1 MLKLSINFQKYWKYQ
16 YISENMTDKNIDEM
30 LKSDLTD
37 KVALITGG
45 AQRVGAMTA
54 RLLHAAG
61 ANIVLHYRGSRQQA
75 LELQTE
81 LNTQRAESIIL
92 IQADLLDTS
101 KLKPIITQSIEHWGR
116 LDILVN
122 NASSF
127 YPTPIGKATEN
138 DWDDLIGSN
147 MKAPFFLSQ
156 AAAPHLAQHNGC
168 IINIVDIHAQRPMQ
182 GHSIYNMAKA
192 GLAMLVKTLAF
203 ELGPD
208 IRVNGVAPGAIM
220 WSDNNMDDITKQR
233 IVSKT
238 YLKRKG
244 SAEDIARTVLFLA
257 ANADYITGQII
268 AVDGGRSLYL

>member
-1 MLKLSINFQKYWKYQ
+1 MESIDDML
-16 YISENMTDKNIDEM
+16 T
-30 LKSDLTD
+30 SDLTD
-37 KVALITGG
+37 KVVLITGG

-61 ANIVLHYRGSRQQA
+61 ANLLLHYRNSRQQA
-75 LELQTE
+75 LALQTE
-81 LNTQRAESIIL
+81 LHEQRENSVIL
-92 IQADLLDTS
+92 IQADLLDTV
-101 KLKPIITQSIEHWGR
+101 KLKGLVSQSIEQWGR

-127 YPTPIGKATEN
+127 YPTPMGTVTEK

-156 AAAPHLAQHNGC
+156 AAAPHLEKQKGC
-168 IINIVDIHAQRPMQ
+168 IINIVDIHAQRPMA
-182 GHSIYNMAKA
+182 GHSVYNMAKA

-203 ELGPD
+203 ELGPH

-220 WSDNNMDDITKQR
+220 WPAQEMDDITRQR
-233 IVSKT
+233 IVSRT

-244 SAEDIARTVLFLA
+244 SAEDIAKTVLFLA
-257 ANADYITGQII
+257 SNADYITGQII

>member
-1 MLKLSINFQKYWKYQ
+1 MDTMDDMLKN
-16 YISENMTDKNIDEM
+16 
-30 LKSDLTD
+30 DLTG
-37 KVALITGG
+37 KVVLITGG

-54 RLLHAAG
+54 RTLHAAG
-61 ANIVLHYRGSRQQA
+61 ANLVLHYRNSRQPA
-75 LELQTE
+75 LDLQTE
-81 LNTQRAESIIL
+81 LNQKRKNSVIL
-92 IQADLLDTS
+92 IQADLLEIANLS
-101 KLKPIITQSIEHWGR
+101 VIVKKSVEQWGR

-127 YPTPIGKATEN
+127 YPTPIGTVTES
-138 DWDDLIGSN
+138 DWDDLVGSN

-156 AAAPHLAQHNGC
+156 VSAPYLEKQHGC
-168 IINIVDIHAQRPMQ
+168 IINIVDIHAERPME
-182 GHSIYNMAKA
+182 GHSVYNMAKA

-203 ELGPD
+203 ELGPK

-220 WSDNNMDDITKQR
+220 WPAQEMDDVTKQR
-233 IVSKT
+233 IVSRT

-257 ANADYITGQII
+257 SQADYISGQII

>member
-1 MLKLSINFQKYWKYQ
+1 MQTINDMLI
-16 YISENMTDKNIDEM
+16 
-30 LKSDLTD
+30 SDLTD
-37 KVALITGG
+37 KVVLITGG

-61 ANIVLHYRGSRQQA
+61 ANLVIHYRHSRQQA
-75 LELQTE
+75 LALQEE
-81 LNTQRAESIIL
+81 LNNHRAHSVVL
-92 IQADLLDTS
+92 IQADLLDTA
-101 KLKPIITQSIEHWGR
+101 KLKSVVRKSLEQWGR
-116 LDILVN
+116 LDMLIN

-127 YPTPIGKATEN
+127 YPTPIGKVTEN

-156 AAAPHLAQHNGC
+156 QVAPYLAKQQGC

-182 GHSIYNMAKA
+182 GHSVYNMAKA

-203 ELGPD
+203 ELGPE

-220 WSDNNMDDITKQR
+220 WPAQEMDDLTKQR
-233 IVSKT
+233 IVSRT

-244 SAEDIARTVLFLA
+244 SAEDIAKTVLFLA
-257 ANADYITGQII
+257 AQADYITGQII

>member
-1 MLKLSINFQKYWKYQ
+1 M
-16 YISENMTDKNIDEM
+16 ETIDEM

-61 ANIVLHYRGSRQQA
+61 VNLVLHYRSSRQQA
-75 LELQTE
+75 LDLQSE
-81 LNTQRAESIIL
+81 LNALRKNSVIL
-92 IQADLLDTS
+92 VQADLLETI
-101 KLKPIITQSIEHWGR
+101 KLKAIIKSCIEQWGR
-116 LDILVN
+116 LDILIN

-127 YPTPIGKATEN
+127 YPTPIGKVSER

-156 AAAPHLAQHNGC
+156 AAAPYLEQQKGC
-168 IINIVDIHAQRPMQ
+168 IISIVDIHAERPME
-182 GHSIYNMAKA
+182 GHSVYNMAKA

-203 ELGPD
+203 ELGPKV
-208 IRVNGVAPGAIM
+208 RVNGVAPGAIM
-220 WSDNNMDDITKQR
+220 WPDNDMDELTKQR
-233 IVSKT
+233 IVSRT

-244 SAEDIARTVLFLA
+244 SAQDIARTVLFLA
-257 ANADYITGQII
+257 AHADYISGQVI

>member
-1 MLKLSINFQKYWKYQ
+1 MKTIDDMLS
-16 YISENMTDKNIDEM
+16 
-30 LKSDLTD
+30 SDLTD
-37 KVALITGG
+37 KVALVTGG

-54 RLLHAAG
+54 RVLHAAG
-61 ANIVLHYRGSRQQA
+61 ANVVIHYRGSRQKA
-75 LELQTE
+75 LDLQSE
-81 LNTQRAESIIL
+81 LNEKRHNSVVL
-92 IQADLLDTS
+92 VQADLLDIS
-101 KLKPIITQSIEHWGR
+101 KLKAIIKNCIEQWGK
-116 LDILVN
+116 LDILIN

-127 YPTPIGKATEN
+127 YPTPIGKVTEK

-156 AAAPHLAQHNGC
+156 AAAPYLQEQNGC
-168 IINIVDIHAQRPMQ
+168 IVNIVDIHAQRPMQ

-192 GLAMLVKTLAF
+192 GLAMQVKTLAF
-203 ELGPD
+203 ELGPK

-220 WSDNNMDDITKQR
+220 WPENNMDDITKQR

-244 SAEDIARTVLFLA
+244 SAEDIARTVLFLVS
-257 ANADYITGQII
+257 NADYITGQVI

>member
-1 MLKLSINFQKYWKYQ
+1 M
-16 YISENMTDKNIDEM
+16 ETIDEM
-30 LKSDLTD
+30 LKNDLTE

-54 RLLHAAG
+54 HLLHAAG
-61 ANIVLHYRGSRQQA
+61 ANILLHYRNSRQQA
-75 LELQTE
+75 LELQAE
-81 LNTQRAESIIL
+81 LNEQRENSVIL
-92 IQADLLDTS
+92 IQADLLDTV
-101 KLKPIITQSIEHWGR
+101 KLKSLVKQGIEQWGR

-127 YPTPIGKATEN
+127 YPTPMGKVTEK

-156 AAAPHLAQHNGC
+156 IAAPYLEKQKGC
-168 IINIVDIHAQRPMQ
+168 IINIVDIHAQRPMA
-182 GHSIYNMAKA
+182 GHSVYNMAKA

-203 ELGPD
+203 ELGPN
-208 IRVNGVAPGAIM
+208 IRVNGVSPGAIM
-220 WSDNNMDDITKQR
+220 WPAQEMDDITKQR
-233 IVSKT
+233 IVSRT

-244 SAEDIARTVLFLA
+244 SAEDIAKTVLFLA
-257 ANADYITGQII
+257 SNADYITGQII

>member
-1 MLKLSINFQKYWKYQ
+1 MA
-16 YISENMTDKNIDEM
+16 TIDEM
-30 LKSDLTD
+30 LTSDLSG
-37 KVALITGG
+37 KVVLITGG

-61 ANIVLHYRGSRQQA
+61 ANILLHYRNSRQQA
-75 LELQTE
+75 LDLQSELHAKRE
-81 LNTQRAESIIL
+81 NSVLL
-92 IQADLLDTS
+92 IQADLLDTV
-101 KLKPIITQSIEHWGR
+101 KLRAMLNQGLEQWGR
-116 LDILVN
+116 LDVLVN

-127 YPTPIGKATEN
+127 YPTPMGSVSEN

-156 AAAPHLAQHNGC
+156 LAAPHLQKHRGS
-168 IINIVDIHAQRPMQ
+168 IISIVDIHAERPMQ
-182 GHSIYNMAKA
+182 GHSVYNMAKA
-192 GLAMLVKTLAF
+192 GLAMLVKTLAC
-203 ELGPD
+203 ELGPE

-220 WSDNNMDDITKQR
+220 WPTQEMDDITKQR
-233 IVSKT
+233 IVSRT

-257 ANADYITGQII
+257 ADADYITGQII

>member
-1 MLKLSINFQKYWKYQ
+1 MQ
-16 YISENMTDKNIDEM
+16 TIDEM
-30 LKSDLTD
+30 LKSDLTG

-61 ANIVLHYRGSRQQA
+61 ANVLIHYRHSRQPA
-75 LELQTE
+75 LALQTE
-81 LNTQRAESIIL
+81 LNEQRKNSVVL
-92 IQADLLDTS
+92 IQADLLETV
-101 KLKPIITQSIEHWGR
+101 KLKGLVNKGLEQWGR

-127 YPTPIGKATEN
+127 YPTPMETVTEN

-147 MKAPFFLSQ
+147 MKAPFFISQ
-156 AAAPHLAQHNGC
+156 IAASHLEKQNGC
-168 IINIVDIHAQRPMQ
+168 IINIVDIHAERPLE
-182 GHSIYNMAKA
+182 GHSVYNMAKA

-203 ELGPD
+203 ELGPN

-220 WSDNNMDDITKQR
+220 WPAQEMDDVTKQR
-233 IVSKT
+233 IVSRT

-244 SAEDIARTVLFLA
+244 SAEDIAKTVLFLA
-257 ANADYITGQII
+257 ANADYISGQII
-268 AVDGGRSLYL
+268 AVDGGRSLYI

>member
-1 MLKLSINFQKYWKYQ
+1 MP
-16 YISENMTDKNIDEM
+16 TIDEM
-30 LKSDLTD
+30 TKSDLTD

-45 AQRVGAMTA
+45 ALRVGAMTA
-54 RLLHAAG
+54 RFLHAAG
-61 ANIVLHYRGSRQQA
+61 ANLVIHYRNSREQA
-75 LELQTE
+75 LALQAE
-81 LNTQRAESIIL
+81 LNDQRKNSVIL
-92 IQADLLDTS
+92 IQADLLE
-101 KLKPIITQSIEHWGR
+101 ITNLPAIVKKSMEQWGR

-127 YPTPIGKATEN
+127 YPTPMGKVTEH

-156 AAAPHLAQHNGC
+156 AAAPHLQQSNGC
-168 IINIVDIHAQRPMQ
+168 IISIVDIHAERPME
-182 GHSIYNMAKA
+182 GHSVYNMAKA

-203 ELGPD
+203 ELGPN

-220 WSDNNMDDITKQR
+220 WPTQEMDDVTKKR
-233 IVSKT
+233 IISRT

-257 ANADYITGQII
+257 SSADYISGQVI

>member
-1 MLKLSINFQKYWKYQ
+1 M
-16 YISENMTDKNIDEM
+16 ETIDEM
-30 LKSDLTD
+30 LTSDLTD
-37 KVALITGG
+37 KVVLITGG

-61 ANIVLHYRGSRQQA
+61 ANILLHYRNSRQQA
-75 LELQTE
+75 LTLQAELHE
-81 LNTQRAESIIL
+81 QRENSVIL
-92 IQADLLDTS
+92 IQADLLDIV
-101 KLKPIITQSIEHWGR
+101 KLKGLVSQSIEQWGR

-127 YPTPIGKATEN
+127 YPTPMGTVTEN

-156 AAAPHLAQHNGC
+156 AAAPHLEKQKGC
-168 IINIVDIHAQRPMQ
+168 IINIVDIHAQRPMA
-182 GHSIYNMAKA
+182 GHSVYNMAKA

-203 ELGPD
+203 ELGPH

-220 WSDNNMDDITKQR
+220 WPTQEMDDITKQR
-233 IVSKT
+233 IVSRT

-244 SAEDIARTVLFLA
+244 SAEDIAKTVLFLA
-257 ANADYITGQII
+257 SNADYITGQII

>member
-1 MLKLSINFQKYWKYQ
+1 MQ
-16 YISENMTDKNIDEM
+16 TIDEM

-61 ANIVLHYRGSRQQA
+61 ANLILHYRHSRQSA

-81 LNTQRAESIIL
+81 LNDKRNNSVIL
-92 IQADLLDTS
+92 IQAELLETV
-101 KLKPIITQSIEHWGR
+101 KLKGIITKSIEHWGR
-116 LDILVN
+116 LDILIN

-127 YPTPIGKATEN
+127 YPTPMGTVTEN

-156 AAAPHLAQHNGC
+156 AAAPHLEKQKGC
-168 IINIVDIHAQRPMQ
+168 IINIVDIHAQRPME
-182 GHSIYNMAKA
+182 GHSVYNMAKA

-203 ELGPD
+203 ELGPK

-220 WSDNNMDDITKQR
+220 WPAQEMDDLTKQR
-233 IVSKT
+233 IVSRT

-244 SAEDIARTVLFLA
+244 SAEDIAKTVLFLA
-257 ANADYITGQII
+257 SNADYISGQII

>member
-1 MLKLSINFQKYWKYQ
+1 MQ
-16 YISENMTDKNIDEM
+16 TIDEM

-61 ANIVLHYRGSRQQA
+61 ANILLHYRNSRQPA
-75 LELQTE
+75 LALQSE
-81 LNTQRAESIIL
+81 LNAQRKNSVVL
-92 IQADLLDTS
+92 IQADLLETV
-101 KLKPIITQSIEHWGR
+101 KLKAMVNQAAEQWGR
-116 LDILVN
+116 LDILIN

-127 YPTPIGKATEN
+127 YPTPMGTASES

-156 AAAPHLAQHNGC
+156 AAAPYLEKQKGC
-168 IINIVDIHAQRPMQ
+168 IISIVDIHAQRPME
-182 GHSIYNMAKA
+182 GHSLYNMAKA

-203 ELGPD
+203 ELGPN
-208 IRVNGVAPGAIM
+208 IRVNGVSPGAIM
-220 WSDNNMDDITKQR
+220 WPAQEMDDISKQR
-233 IVSKT
+233 IVSRT

-244 SAEDIARTVLFLA
+244 SAEDIAKTVLFLTS
-257 ANADYITGQII
+257 NAEYITGQII

>member
-1 MLKLSINFQKYWKYQ
+1 MES
-16 YISENMTDKNIDEM
+16 IDEM

-37 KVALITGG
+37 KAALITGG

-61 ANIVLHYRGSRQQA
+61 ANIVLHYRSSRQPA
-75 LELQTE
+75 LDLQTE
-81 LNTQRAESIIL
+81 LNEKRHNSVIL
-92 IQADLLDTS
+92 IQADLLEIVQLPAIV
-101 KLKPIITQSIEHWGR
+101 KKCIEQWGR
-116 LDILVN
+116 MDILVN

-127 YPTPIGKATEN
+127 YPTPMGKVTEK

-156 AAAPHLAQHNGC
+156 AAAPHLEKQNGC
-168 IINIVDIHAQRPMQ
+168 IINIVDIHAQRPME
-182 GHSIYNMAKA
+182 GHSVYNMAKA

-220 WSDNNMDDITKQR
+220 WPAQEMDDVTKQR
-233 IVSKT
+233 IVSRT

-257 ANADYITGQII
+257 SNADYITGQII

>member
-1 MLKLSINFQKYWKYQ
+1 M
-16 YISENMTDKNIDEM
+16 ETIDEM
-30 LKSDLTD
+30 LNNDLTD

-61 ANIVLHYRGSRQQA
+61 ANILLHYRNSRQPA
-75 LELQTE
+75 LALQTE
-81 LNTQRAESIIL
+81 LNEQRANSVIL
-92 IQADLLDTS
+92 IQAELLDTI
-101 KLKPIITQSIEHWGR
+101 KLKALINKGLEQWGR

-127 YPTPIGKATEN
+127 YPTPMGTVTEN

-156 AAAPHLAQHNGC
+156 LAAPHLEKQKGC
-168 IINIVDIHAQRPMQ
+168 IISIVDIHAQRPMQ
-182 GHSIYNMAKA
+182 GHSVYNMAKA

-203 ELGPD
+203 ELGPN

-220 WSDNNMDDITKQR
+220 WPAQDMDDITKQR
-233 IVSKT
+233 IVSRT

-244 SAEDIARTVLFLA
+244 SAEDIAKTVLFLA

>member
-1 MLKLSINFQKYWKYQ
+1 MQTIDDMLKN
-16 YISENMTDKNIDEM
+16 
-30 LKSDLTD
+30 DLTD

-61 ANIVLHYRGSRQQA
+61 ANLVLHYRNSRKSA
-75 LELQTE
+75 LQLQSE
-81 LNTQRAESIIL
+81 LNKKRSNSVIL
-92 IQADLLDTS
+92 IQADLLETI
-101 KLKPIITQSIEHWGR
+101 KLKGIISKSIEQWGR
-116 LDILVN
+116 LDILIN

-127 YPTPIGKATEN
+127 YPTPMGSVTEN

-156 AAAPHLAQHNGC
+156 EAAPYLEKQQGC
-168 IINIVDIHAQRPMQ
+168 IINIVDIHAQRPME
-182 GHSIYNMAKA
+182 GHSVYNMAKA

-203 ELGPD
+203 ELGPN

-220 WSDNNMDDITKQR
+220 WPAQEMDDLTKQR
-233 IVSKT
+233 IVSRT

-244 SAEDIARTVLFLA
+244 SAEDIAKSVLFLVS
-257 ANADYITGQII
+257 NADYITGQVI

>member
-1 MLKLSINFQKYWKYQ
+1 M
-16 YISENMTDKNIDEM
+16 
-30 LKSDLTD
+30 TD

-61 ANIVLHYRGSRQQA
+61 ANLILHYRHSRQSA

-81 LNTQRAESIIL
+81 LNDKRNNSVIL
-92 IQADLLDTS
+92 IQAELLETV
-101 KLKPIITQSIEHWGR
+101 KLKGIITKSIEQWGR
-116 LDILVN
+116 LDILIN

-127 YPTPIGKATEN
+127 YPTPMGTVTEN

-156 AAAPHLAQHNGC
+156 AAAPHLEKQKGC
-168 IINIVDIHAQRPMQ
+168 IINIVDIHAQRPME
-182 GHSIYNMAKA
+182 GHSVYNMAKA

-203 ELGPD
+203 ELGPK

-220 WSDNNMDDITKQR
+220 WPAQEMDDLTKQR
-233 IVSKT
+233 IVSRT

-244 SAEDIARTVLFLA
+244 SAEDIAKTVLFLA
-257 ANADYITGQII
+257 SNADYISGQII

>member
-1 MLKLSINFQKYWKYQ
+1 MTILPSIDDMLN
-16 YISENMTDKNIDEM
+16 NN
-30 LKSDLTD
+30 LTD
-37 KVALITGG
+37 KVVLITGG

-61 ANIVLHYRGSRQQA
+61 ANLVIHYRGSRQQA
-75 LELQTE
+75 LDLQLE
-81 LNTQRAESIIL
+81 LNNKRPDSVSL
-92 IQADLLDTS
+92 VQADLLEIP
-101 KLKPIITQSIEHWGR
+101 KLKAIIKNCIEQWGR

-127 YPTPIGKATEN
+127 YPTPMGNVTEH
-138 DWDDLIGSN
+138 DWDDLIGTN

-156 AAAPHLAQHNGC
+156 AAAPYLQKHQGC
-168 IINIVDIHAQRPMQ
+168 IINIVDIHAQRPMA
-182 GHSIYNMAKA
+182 GHSVYNMAKA
-192 GLAMLVKTLAF
+192 GLEMLVKTLAF
-203 ELGPD
+203 ELGPH

-220 WSDNNMDDITKQR
+220 WPENDMDDITKQR

-244 SAEDIARTVLFLA
+244 SAEDIAQTVLFLA
-257 ANADYITGQII
+257 GNAGYITGQVI

>member
-1 MLKLSINFQKYWKYQ
+1 MESI
-16 YISENMTDKNIDEM
+16 DDM
-30 LKSDLTD
+30 LKSDLTE
-37 KVALITGG
+37 KVVLITGG

-61 ANIVLHYRGSRQQA
+61 ANIVLHYRNSRQPA
-75 LELQTE
+75 LDLQTE
-81 LNTQRAESIIL
+81 LNEKRQNSVIL
-92 IQADLLDTS
+92 IQADLLEIVQLPAIV
-101 KLKPIITQSIEHWGR
+101 KKCIEQWGR

-127 YPTPIGKATEN
+127 YPTPVGKVTEK

-156 AAAPHLAQHNGC
+156 AAAPHLEKQNGC
-168 IINIVDIHAQRPMQ
+168 IINIVDIHAQRPME
-182 GHSIYNMAKA
+182 GHSVYNMAKA

-220 WSDNNMDDITKQR
+220 WPAQEMDDLTKQR
-233 IVSKT
+233 IISRT

-257 ANADYITGQII
+257 SNAGYITGQII